1 MSQSKQV
8 SNPATMHVDVTTLV
22 DVYQEKVNEL
32 SSENIMLK
40 AQVQVLL
47 REKAELKATEQ
58 NKKE

>member
-1 MSQSKQV
+1 MNPSKKV

-22 DVYQEKVNEL
+22 DIYQEKVNEL

-47 REKAELKATEQ
+47 REKAESKATEQ